1 MYPLM
6 AALEI
11 QEHLLSSM
19 QVIFKLKMLQFRYQK
34 KWEISLAVSIVFD
47 PSTLPPK
54 GEIVTFIVGELP
66 AWLACGANSVS
77 QFSPSLHRVAQGSLW
92 AKTERLEVKPKL
104 SVHTDVKK
112 TSED

>member
-1 MYPLM
+1 M

-47 PSTLPPK
+47 PSTLPRQ
-54 GEIVTFIVGELP
+54 GEIITFIAGELP
-66 AWLACGANSVS
+66 AWLACG
-77 QFSPSLHRVAQGSLW
+77 
-92 AKTERLEVKPKL
+92 VKPTVCL
-104 SVHTDVKK
+104 NSAQAYT
-112 TSED
+112 E